1 MPINVYDKG
10 DLVRLSVIFKD
21 LAGVNADPST
31 VTFSIIDP
39 DEGAPTVFSLPPDPE
54 IVNDGVGLDH
64 IDYNV
69 TKVGEYRYEWKGTG
83 AIQSVEVA
91 QFTVK
96 PSRF

>member
-10 DLVRLSVIFKD
+10 DLVRLSVNFKD
-21 LAGVNADPST
+21 LLGVDADPTT
-31 VTFSIIDP
+31 VTLSIIDP
-39 DEGAPTVFSLPPDPE
+39 DEGAPVGIALPP
-54 IVNDGVGLDH
+54 IVKDSIGNYHHDF
-64 IDYNV
+64 NV

-83 AIQSVEVA
+83 TIQSVEVG